1 MLIENEENIDN
12 VIIPQ
17 RFIPFDIGTRITE
30 KYLSA
35 IKEYA
40 QNSNFS
46 FLEISGLMKTISQDV
61 LLIIRIND
69 SIKLYIFSYGIG
81 VFVLVDD
88 LHTMN
93 EKYSVD
99 YCEYR
104 KKAHSSILNFTYGE
118 VSKILKEVIACIR
131 TIVKREKKLRPSATD
146 TWEYEGLSYVM
157 TISYIIK
164 KNGNRNEYATF
175 NDVEKKNLLIM
186 LQPSLAHKEDTM
198 AMATKKEKNDNFD
211 PYNFEVNEIDTPKN
225 WMHTEDC
232 SIYISWAAVVVYM
245 QGVLDKYIEIIECLE
260 VDLQAMWLYTYCQ
273 YINLKNWKE
282 KKKMSSS
289 QLKKL
294 KYNFQRHYNEFLSD
308 NDSSIPVYIGEI
320 RGEMINTSGIDKE
333 KNNYKEYIDFCI
345 DETESREFEQQRK
358 YSMINEVLLFV
369 IAFVQIA
376 PMLYS
381 ALIGEYNNLQ
391 LWPIIVMFVLVIVA
405 IFFIVRKS

>member
-81 VFVLVDD
+81 VFVLEDD

-93 EKYSVD
+93 EKYAVD

-131 TIVKREKKLRPSATD
+131 TIVKREKKLRPSAAD

-164 KNGNRNEYATF
+164 KNRNRNEYATF

-320 RGEMINTSGIDKE
+320 RCEMINTSGIDKE
-333 KNNYKEYIDFCI
+333 KSNYTEYIDFCI